1 MSEIVTTDFYTQLA
15 DSIKQWGAELGL
27 DDIGI
32 CDTNLDG
39 YREKLL
45 QWLADGH
52 HGEMAWMA
60 DHGDMRHT
68 PESLLPGTARIIS
81 VRLNYLPQNSAH
93 IKILKEPNKAYIAR
107 YAMGRDYHKL
117 MRKRLATLAQKINN
131 AAQAAGLTEPTQRAF
146 VDSAPVLERPLAE
159 KAGLGWIGKNT
170 LVLQREAGSW
180 FFLGEIFTSLPLP
193 VDNRKTED
201 LCGSCTACLK
211 VCPTDAFPEPYT
223 LDARRCISYLTIEN
237 KGAIPEE
244 FREPMGNRVFGCDD
258 CQAICPWN
266 KYAHISAEPDFL
278 PRHQLDD
285 SDLLTLFLWDEH
297 TFLKNTEG
305 SAIRRIGY
313 DGWQRNLAVGL
324 GNAPPD
330 KAILTALKEKAAS
343 ASAMVQEH
351 IEWAI
356 AQQQKPNHRRKR
368 KVKRV

>member
-1 MSEIVTTDFYTQLA
+1 MEIAASDNFYSNLA
-15 DSIKQWGAELGL
+15 RAIKQWGAELGF
-27 DDIGI
+27 DDVGI
-32 CDTNLDG
+32 CDTRLDG

-45 QWLADGH
+45 QWLADDY
-52 HGEMAWMA
+52 HGDMAWMA
-60 DHGDMRHT
+60 DHGDMRYT

-81 VRLNYLPQNSAH
+81 VRMNYLPQNSQH
-93 IKILKEPNKAYIAR
+93 IKTLKEPNKAYIAR

-117 MRKRLATLAQKINN
+117 MRKRLATLAGNINK
-131 AAQAAGLTEPTQRAF
+131 AALEAGLTNPTQRAF

-193 VDNRKTED
+193 VDQRHNKD
-201 LCGSCTACLK
+201 LCGTCTACLK

-244 FREPMGNRVFGCDD
+244 FREPIGNRVFGCDD

-266 KYAHISAEPDFL
+266 KYAHTSTEKDFS
-278 PRHQLDD
+278 PRHQLDNC
-285 SDLLTLFLWDEH
+285 DLLTLFLWDEE

-313 DGWQRNLAVGL
+313 QGWQRNLAVGL
-324 GNAPPD
+324 GNAPASD
-330 KAILTALKEKAAS
+330 AIIKALIAKRTQAS
-343 ASAMVQEH
+343 ALVREH
-351 IEWAI
+351 IDWALVR
-356 AQQQKPNHRRKR
+356 QHNPNHRRKR
-368 KVKRV
+368 KVKRG